1 MALRARMSVSYR
13 LALQMDPFHDPEEPA
28 EPVQVP
34 HRELSPEA
42 LRGVVEAFVLREGT
56 DYGSR
61 EFTHE
66 EKVAQLLTALERGEA
81 RILFDPNTGTVT
93 LLPRQ

>member
-1 MALRARMSVSYR
+1 
-13 LALQMDPFHDPEEPA
+13 MDATDDLPEST
-28 EPVQVP
+28 EPVEVP
-34 HRELSPEA
+34 WKEISPEA

-56 DYGSR
+56 DYGDR

-81 RILFDPNTGTVT
+81 RILYDPATESVT
-93 LLPRQ
+93 LLARQ